1 MEELDPKQTSRA
13 AAFELW
19 MKAPMP
25 MVTLFKTLD
34 AARLARLSRRG
45 LKFNMLLCWCA
56 GKAASRV
63 EEFYTLPV
71 GDKLI
76 RYGNLAVNTVVALRD
91 GDIATCDVPFSESLD
106 QFQRDYLALTAQVRE
121 SGKPYDLNGD
131 YMVIGTSALPQT
143 EIDGA
148 VNIYAGFYNNPFLVW
163 GKVRKKLW
171 RASLPVS
178 FQFHHTQMDGGH
190 AARFLENLQNE
201 IRALNP
207 RPCRGGPS
215 GPPGS
220 METPAGSEK
229 RAAEGGGPYAVHPGC
244 KMCDRAFPLRKRR
257 LRFSGKRIYW
267 KQ

>member
-13 AAFELW
+13 GAFELW

-25 MVTLFKTLD
+25 MVTLTKTLD
-34 AARLARLSRRG
+34 VTRPVRLSRRG
-45 LKFNMLLCWCA
+45 DLKFNLLFCWCI

-76 RYGNLAVNTVVALRD
+76 RYGNLAVSTITALED
-91 GDIATCDVPFSESLD
+91 GGIAACDVPFSESLD
-106 QFQRDYLALTAQVRE
+106 QFRRDYLALTARVRK
-121 SGKPYDLNGD
+121 SGAPYDLNGD
-131 YMVIGTSALPQT
+131 YMVIGASALPQT

-148 VNIYAGFYNNPFLVW
+148 VNIYAGCYNNPFLVW
-163 GKVRKKLW
+163 GRYRKKLG

-190 AARFLENLQNE
+190 AARFLENLQEE

-207 RPCRGGPS
+207 
-215 GPPGS
+215 
-220 METPAGSEK
+220 
-229 RAAEGGGPYAVHPGC
+229 
-244 KMCDRAFPLRKRR
+244 
-257 LRFSGKRIYW
+257 
-267 KQ
+267 